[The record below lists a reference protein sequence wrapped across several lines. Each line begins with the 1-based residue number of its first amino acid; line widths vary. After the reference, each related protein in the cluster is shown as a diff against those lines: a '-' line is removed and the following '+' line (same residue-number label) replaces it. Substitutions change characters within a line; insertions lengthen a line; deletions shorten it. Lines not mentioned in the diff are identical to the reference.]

1 MEAELHFLRDQVQRL
16 NSVLSQYQ
24 HGHNPQVLSQVEV
37 EPQAQP
43 ATPWITDR
51 SIMAPLIDEY
61 DRHIKEMMEELQKYQ
76 GQMADIKVKLDRVVK
91 ENERLHTELRESVE
105 RQLHAIPMP
114 SATEGSAVEEDIIIK
129 NLQEQIQLSEQE
141 REQAMELWQTT
152 SQELNRLQQIYQK
165 SVSDTQ
171 MHDAQKKQLTDQLVQ
186 LQQQAQKLLV
196 DNQKLEMTNQQ
207 FLKTL
212 TEQTTEMEELQ
223 SYNRQSKAELRT
235 ATAKV
240 NEMTKLL
247 QNLEEQMQRREE
259 DVAEAQGRENA
270 ADRRLQQLQSA
281 LGHLQS
287 RLNAATQEAESV
299 RREQSVY
306 EKKVGELQTR
316 CTTLEEE
323 KYAALTKV
331 RESIQAAEEG
341 ALQKEQALLREKQK
355 TEELEKTKETI
366 KQLIQ
371 DAAVRTRKEVEN
383 VRKQCSFQILRMTEE
398 LSALQLE
405 CADKQSQIERSLR
418 ERKAVEEEL
427 EKVYKEGR
435 AEPELKKIEA
445 LHHRCLEAERR
456 REDINLTLQSTQSK
470 LKKMEMDYS
479 EELSR
484 CQEEVRRLQNSLT
497 TAREECV
504 SISEERLKLQ
514 QENTQLRKDMDDL
527 RKSNLI
533 DQKKAKQRMSKLEQ
547 EYCLKERELDA
558 QIRELEETGKRNSAD
573 LTRLLTAQQKTTQ
586 RWKEEAKKL
595 IQDFETK
602 IMSHKSELNR
612 QKQRSHELELQ
623 LETDCAT
630 IAEYERQL
638 AEYQEKSSRLQLRL
652 TQAEQKATAATHQ
665 LNMIASQQR
674 KRHMC
679 DTEMI

>member
-1 MEAELHFLRDQVQRL
+1 MCSSYNLKHC
-16 NSVLSQYQ
+16 
-24 HGHNPQVLSQVEV
+24 
-37 EPQAQP
+37 
-43 ATPWITDR
+43 

-76 GQMADIKVKLDRVVK
+76 VHLV
-91 ENERLHTELRESVE
+91 LHTELRESVE
-105 RQLHAIPMP
+105 RQLHAIPVP
-114 SATEGSAVEEDIIIK
+114 SATKGSAVEEDIIIK
-129 NLQEQIQLSEQE
+129 NLQEQIQLSEQ
-141 REQAMELWQTT
+141 QAMELWKGLLEVVYLKN
-152 SQELNRLQQIYQK
+152 SLNKRTLSIYIEFEDMPHK
-165 SVSDTQ
+165 WNSCLSCHTQ
-171 MHDAQKKQLTDQLVQ
+171 
-186 LQQQAQKLLV
+186 
-196 DNQKLEMTNQQ
+196 TNQQ

-398 LSALQLE
+398 LSALQ
-405 CADKQSQIERSLR
+405 SLR

-427 EKVYKEGR
+427 EKVVYSDSGSGASTLPSATINDVSMETSCYLLCICP
-435 AEPELKKIEA
+435 AHPSL
-445 LHHRCLEAERR
+445 LMCL
-456 REDINLTLQSTQSK
+456 SFYS
-470 LKKMEMDYS
+470 YS

-514 QENTQLRKDMDDL
+514 QENIQLRKDMDDL

-533 DQKKAKQRMSKLEQ
+533 DQKKAKQWVMVITIN
-547 EYCLKERELDA
+547 LK
-558 QIRELEETGKRNSAD
+558 
-573 LTRLLTAQQKTTQ
+573 
-586 RWKEEAKKL
+586 
-595 IQDFETK
+595 
-602 IMSHKSELNR
+602 
-612 QKQRSHELELQ
+612 
-623 LETDCAT
+623 
-630 IAEYERQL
+630 
-638 AEYQEKSSRLQLRL
+638 
-652 TQAEQKATAATHQ
+652 
-665 LNMIASQQR
+665 
-674 KRHMC
+674 
-679 DTEMI
+679 